1 MHDQV
6 WNCRKRR
13 SEFDHGR
20 VDEGSAL
27 YTETLILISAL
38 QGRTVVA
45 LAAGITPLALRR
57 SVMPQGRT
65 VVVFHIL
72 IRYLTTV
79 FEGSEPRLH
88 FIEL

>member
-1 MHDQV
+1 MTIQSHDQV

-20 VDEGSAL
+20 VDEGSAQ

-45 LAAGITPLALRR
+45 LAAGITPLAVRR
-57 SVMPQGRT
+57 SVMPQCIC
-65 VVVFHIL
+65 VAW
-72 IRYLTTV
+72 
-79 FEGSEPRLH
+79 RLLLR
-88 FIEL
+88 ELSIPAI